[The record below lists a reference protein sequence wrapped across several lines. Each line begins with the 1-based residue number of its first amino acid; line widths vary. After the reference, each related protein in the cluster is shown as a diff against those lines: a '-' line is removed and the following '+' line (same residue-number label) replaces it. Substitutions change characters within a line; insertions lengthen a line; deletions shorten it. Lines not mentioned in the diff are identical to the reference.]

1 MLDRVS
7 AGIDECV
14 KGQPDVYQRF
24 AVPDFPDAVGY
35 TEEGSPDQFQT
46 RRILVPLDDRV
57 VIVTSRRQGGDE
69 FQVAPE
75 DLLKKAV
82 DASAEAPQA

>member
-1 MLDRVS
+1 M
-7 AGIDECV
+7 
-14 KGQPDVYQRF
+14 
-24 AVPDFPDAVGY
+24 
-35 TEEGSPDQFQT
+35 
-46 RRILVPLDDRV
+46 PLDDRV

-69 FQVAPE
+69 FKVAPE